1 MQRID
6 VTKQERVGIRKPTN
20 LSLDADLVADAR
32 DLGINLSRA
41 CEDALRKEIA
51 AERARRWQEE
61 NKEAIAAWNIWAE
74 NNELPLDKYRQF

>member
-1 MQRID
+1 M
-6 VTKQERVGIRKPTN
+6 TKQERIGTRKATN

-41 CEDALRKEIA
+41 CEDALRKEIS
-51 AERARRWQEE
+51 AERGRRWQEE
-61 NKEAIAAWNIWAE
+61 NKDAIAAWNDWAE

>member
-1 MQRID
+1 MTKHERIG
-6 VTKQERVGIRKPTN
+6 TRKATN
-20 LSLDADLVADAR
+20 LSLDIELVAEAR
-32 DLGINLSRA
+32 NLGINLSRT

-51 AERARRWQEE
+51 TERGRRWQEE